1 MEEQISQWAQKV
13 LDHIAARAQG
23 GIWEETRAEVAKALG
38 CSESTVK
45 RALHELKRAGY
56 LEVIALGG
64 GRGKPTRYRVK
75 PVKEEPVPGPETKPA
90 PSQDY
95 QAPGPITPAAKP
107 VHLEPVLAPVPQKD
121 PLVSALVDGIKGLKE
136 LGHTV
141 IETFEQPTK
150 HPILYNS
157 LWTLGGGGSGALVG
171 YVVTEILEHFQGPIP
186 RKFKAI
192 ITLGSGVTG
201 AVVGWI
207 YARRRLAASQSQHQL
222 PLPTVK
228 PYPQGDVVG
237 HIVHSLV
244 LSKASTPALPAR
256 WGVDRRGNGR

>member
-23 GIWEETRAEVAKALG
+23 GIWEETRGEVAKALG

-56 LEVIALGG
+56 LEVIAPGG

-75 PVKEEPVPGPETKPA
+75 PAKEEPVPGPESKPG
-90 PSQDY
+90 PSQDS
-95 QAPGPITPAAKP
+95 QAPGPKTPAA
-107 VHLEPVLAPVPQKD
+107 EPVLAPVPQKD
-121 PLVSALVDGIKGLKE
+121 LLVSALVDGIEGLEE

-141 IETFEQPTK
+141 IEAFEQPTK
-150 HPILYNS
+150 HPILYKS
-157 LWTLGGGGSGALVG
+157 LWTLGGGGIGALVG
-171 YVVTEILEHFQGPIP
+171 HSVTKILERSQGPIP

-201 AVVGWI
+201 AVMGWI

-228 PYPQGDVVG
+228 PYPQGNTVEY
-237 HIVHSLV
+237 IVHSLV
-244 LSKASTPALPAR
+244 LSGASTPASPAR
-256 WGVDRRGNGR
+256 

>member
-56 LEVIALGG
+56 LEVIAPGG

-75 PVKEEPVPGPETKPA
+75 PVKEEPVPGPETKTA
-90 PSQDY
+90 PPQDSR
-95 QAPGPITPAAKP
+95 APGPITPAAKP
-107 VHLEPVLAPVPQKD
+107 VHLEPVLAPASQKD
-121 PLVSALVDGIKGLKE
+121 PLVSALVDGIEGLKE

-150 HPILYNS
+150 HPILYKS

-171 YVVTEILEHFQGPIP
+171 YIVTEILEHFLGPIP
-186 RKFKAI
+186 GERKALI
-192 ITLGSGVTG
+192 IGASCVLGARWGSDH
-201 AVVGWI
+201 
-207 YARRRLAASQSQHQL
+207 ARRRLAASQSQPQL
-222 PLPTVK
+222 PPPTVK

-256 WGVDRRGNGR
+256 

>member
-1 MEEQISQWAQKV
+1 MGKKV

-56 LEVIALGG
+56 LEVIAPGG

-90 PSQDY
+90 PSQDS
-95 QAPGPITPAAKP
+95 QAPGPTTPAAKP
-107 VHLEPVLAPVPQKD
+107 VQLEPVLAPVPQKD
-121 PLVSALVDGIKGLKE
+121 LLVSALVDGIKGLEE

-141 IETFEQPTK
+141 IETFEQPAK
-150 HPILYNS
+150 HPILYKS

-171 YVVTEILEHFQGPIP
+171 YIVTEILEHFQGPIP
-186 RKFKAI
+186 GERKALLI
-192 ITLGSGVTG
+192 GASCLLGARWGLNH
-201 AVVGWI
+201 
-207 YARRRLAASQSQHQL
+207 ARRRLAASQSQPKL
-222 PLPTVK
+222 PPPTVK
-228 PYPQGDVVG
+228 PYPQGDTVG
-237 HIVHSLV
+237 YIVHSLV
-244 LSKASTPALPAR
+244 LSGASTPALPAR
-256 WGVDRRGNGR
+256 

>member
-1 MEEQISQWAQKV
+1 MEEQISQSAQKV

-38 CSESTVK
+38 CSESTIK

-56 LEVIALGG
+56 LEVIAPGG

-75 PVKEEPVPGPETKPA
+75 PVKEEPVPGPESKTA
-90 PSQDY
+90 PSQDS

-107 VHLEPVLAPVPQKD
+107 VQLEPVLAPVPQRD
-121 PLVSALVDGIKGLKE
+121 LLVSALVDGIEGLKE

-150 HPILYNS
+150 HPILYKS

-171 YVVTEILEHFQGPIP
+171 YIVTEILEYFQGPIP
-186 RKFKAI
+186 EKLKALI
-192 ITLGSGVTG
+192 IGASCAIGALLGSDH
-201 AVVGWI
+201 
-207 YARRRLAASQSQHQL
+207 ARQRLAASQSQPQL
-222 PLPTVK
+222 PPPTV
-228 PYPQGDVVG
+228 PYPQGSGVG
-237 HIVHSLV
+237 YIVHPLV
-244 LSKASTPALPAR
+244 LSGASTPASPAR
-256 WGVDRRGNGR
+256 

>member
-1 MEEQISQWAQKV
+1 MEEQISQSAQKV

-45 RALHELKRAGY
+45 RALHELRRAGY
-56 LEVIALGG
+56 LEVIAPGG

-75 PVKEEPVPGPETKPA
+75 PAKEEPVPGPESKTVP
-90 PSQDY
+90 PQDS
-95 QAPGPITPAAKP
+95 QAPGPKTPATKP
-107 VHLEPVLAPVPQKD
+107 VQLEPVLAPASQKD
-121 PLVSALVDGIKGLKE
+121 LLVSALVDGIKGLKE

-141 IETFEQPTK
+141 IETFEQPAK
-150 HPILYNS
+150 HPILYKS
-157 LWTLGGGGSGALVG
+157 LWTLGGGGIGALVG
-171 YVVTEILEHFQGPIP
+171 HSVTEILERSQGPIP

-207 YARRRLAASQSQHQL
+207 YARRRLAASQSKHQL
-222 PLPTVK
+222 PPPTVK
-228 PYPQGDVVG
+228 PYPQGNTVEY
-237 HIVHSLV
+237 IVHSLV
-244 LSKASTPALPAR
+244 LSGASTPASPAR
-256 WGVDRRGNGR
+256 

>member
-1 MEEQISQWAQKV
+1 MEEQISQWAKKV

-23 GIWEETRAEVAKALG
+23 GIWEGTRAEVAKALG

-56 LEVIALGG
+56 LEVIAPGG

-75 PVKEEPVPGPETKPA
+75 PAKEEPVPGPETKPG

-95 QAPGPITPAAKP
+95 QAPGPKTPTAEP

-121 PLVSALVDGIKGLKE
+121 PLISALVDGIEE
-136 LGHTV
+136 L
-141 IETFEQPTK
+141 IEAFKQPAK
-150 HPILYNS
+150 HPILYKS
-157 LWTLGGGGSGALVG
+157 LWTLGGGALGFGLG
-171 YVVTEILEHFQGPIP
+171 YVVTEILERSQGPIP

-207 YARRRLAASQSQHQL
+207 YARRRLAASQSQPQL
-222 PLPTVK
+222 PPPTVK
-228 PYPQGDVVG
+228 PYPQGNTVEY
-237 HIVHSLV
+237 IVHSLV
-244 LSKASTPALPAR
+244 LSGASTPASPAR
-256 WGVDRRGNGR
+256 